1 MIYAEDGFK
10 DDELYLKNVASLIR
24 EYCDQY
30 KKEHNEPMPKY
41 EMAHPYVKSKYPN
54 CTSSDFRR
62 AMHVYCTDLLLYT
75 ELTKTSVYKDL
86 QRAYLMFPK
95 HMKRLA
101 ECANVTE
108 EMASFYTRFW
118 AANGN
123 KLSDECLYKFN
134 THYQSYL
141 DGDILISE
149 FSKKIFN
156 STNAVQILLLHM
168 QQNFLISK
176 SHYQRAKSKIKKR
189 GLEFTIT
196 GDYINKIF
204 VEQNGRC
211 AVTNT
216 PICSFYTDRNA
227 VSPLVYSIDR
237 IDNALGYLPG
247 NIRLTTKNANICRGS
262 LTVNE
267 FKEFIVVSFMNI
279 AREDK
284 NLNHLYD
291 EKVLEKISFDKEPRA
306 LLSNVNDCDDL
317 LIFTEKSNVEPKKV
331 EYDYCC
337 E

>member
-10 DDELYLKNVASLIR
+10 NDELYLKNVASLIR

-30 KKEHNEPMPKY
+30 KKEHNELMPKY
-41 EMAHPYVKSKYPN
+41 EMAQPYVKSKYPN

-62 AMHVYCTDLLLYT
+62 AMHIYCTDLLSLT
-75 ELTKTSVYKDL
+75 ELTKTSIYKDL

-95 HMKRLA
+95 NIARFAEYTNTSEKLA
-101 ECANVTE
+101 
-108 EMASFYTRFW
+108 SLYIRHW
-118 AANGN
+118 AVNGN
-123 KLSDECLYKFN
+123 KLSNECLKNFN
-134 THYQSYL
+134 QYYQFYL
-141 DGDILISE
+141 DGEISISE
-149 FSKKIFN
+149 FSQKIFN
-156 STNAVQILLLHM
+156 STSAAQILLLHM

-176 SHYQRAKSKIKKR
+176 SHYQSSKKKIKSR
-189 GLEFTIT
+189 ELEFKIT
-196 GDYINKIF
+196 GNYINKIF

-237 IDNALGYLPG
+237 IDNAVGYLPG
-247 NIRLTTKNANICRGS
+247 NIRLTTKNANMCRGS
-262 LTVNE
+262 LTVDE
-267 FKEFIVVSFMNI
+267 FKEFIVVAFMNI
-279 AREDK
+279 ARENK

-291 EKVLEKISFDKEPRA
+291 KEILEKILFDKEPRP
-306 LLSNVNDCDDL
+306 LSSNVNTCDDF
-317 LIFTEKSNVEPKKV
+317 LIFTEKLNVETKKV